1 MLNLPA
7 RSVAKALAVFVV
19 LALIVDLLMQKTS
32 DPQTGMWACYWASG
46 VIVVGVMAGWDQP
59 VAWGVIFFEGVGLPS
74 WLLGVLLGKPVYVTS
89 VLIHIIPLVAG
100 LLYMRRFNELP
111 RFSVLGAW
119 LLSVVP
125 FAVAWYVCDPSR
137 MIDLTHLNRSMLP
150 FILPQVW
157 QFYTALAVVTAT
169 STVLAGWLLDPLLRY
184 RKSAYREAIESG
196 AIEEMKRSDM

>member
-7 RSVAKALAVFVV
+7 RNVAKALAVLVV

-150 FILPQVW
+150 FILPPS
-157 QFYTALAVVTAT
+157 LAVLYGSRGCDRNLNRTRG
-169 STVLAGWLLDPLLRY
+169 LAAGPIASLPQVGL
-184 RKSAYREAIESG
+184 SG
-196 AIEEMKRSDM
+196 GNRVWGHRRDETE